1 MKEGITGMAKH
12 DKRPGK
18 EHDKEHWRWN
28 KANDGGA
35 RTDYDMFDWSG
46 KQTDDH
52 KDVRRKG
59 SDR

>member
-1 MKEGITGMAKH
+1 MAKH

-35 RTDYDMFDWSG
+35 RTDYDTFDWSG

>member
-1 MKEGITGMAKH
+1 MG
-12 DKRPGK
+12 KRPDDEKPGPQ
-18 EHDKEHWRWN
+18 HDQEHWRWN

-35 RTDYDMFDWSG
+35 RTDFDNYDWSG

-52 KDVRRKG
+52 QEARKKG